1 MVQTFFVGNV
11 DEDGRRLVKCAFDCL
26 SAAVAMVRP
35 DTMYRDVGNT
45 ITKVRPFP
53 PITNQMTSLRGH
65 RCTCRFCVHVQR
77 RHMREHRR
85 QAPLTQWGE
94 RHCAPSDCPLVI
106 DLLAAFVVNLL
117 AASAIDLLAAL

>member
-1 MVQTFFVGNV
+1 VQTFFVGNV

-53 PITNQMTSLRGH
+53 PITNEMTSLRGH
-65 RCTCRFCVHVQR
+65 RCTCGFFFDSPVYMLKGSMCEKPGV
-77 RHMREHRR
+77 RHH
-85 QAPLTQWGE
+85 
-94 RHCAPSDCPLVI
+94 
-106 DLLAAFVVNLL
+106 
-117 AASAIDLLAAL
+117 